1 MMNLEDKINTVKD
14 ILKDKKVAVGF
25 SGGADSTL
33 IAYLASQVSADVLAI
48 TIDNHLFPAD
58 FLNHAGSMCE
68 KFKITHH
75 IIDLNFYEDDE
86 FLKNTPSRCH
96 SCRKLM
102 YEKIKEYALEN
113 GFDFICDGNNIS
125 DLVIDRPGIL
135 VTYKMEFN
143 TPLIEARLTS
153 KEIHE
158 YLNENNIKYSKST
171 TCLATRIASNTKI
184 TEDRIEKI
192 KKGEE
197 ILSQISGRELVKVR
211 DNDELCICEMDSFS
225 HIMNDKSLNEINDQ
239 LKSLGYKKVC
249 LNLSALDDDED
260 IALDYEDNGF
270 QYHLPFTINI
280 ENTKKQLENKKII
293 TRNQEM
299 IKLEKIV
306 INKNG
311 LIEGYNLKNYSEA
324 LFEFMEILP
333 KIRRN
338 V

>member
-1 MMNLEDKINTVKD
+1 MNLEEKINIVKD
-14 ILKDKKVAVGF
+14 ILKDRKVAVGF

-48 TIDNHLFPAD
+48 TIDNHLFPSD
-58 FLNHAGSMCE
+58 FLNHTRSMCE

-75 IIDLNFYEDDE
+75 VIDLNFYEDDE
-86 FLKNTPSRCH
+86 FLNNSHSRCH
-96 SCRKLM
+96 SCRSLM
-102 YEKIKEYALEN
+102 YEKIKEYALEK

-143 TPLIEARLTS
+143 TPLIEAKLTS

-158 YLNENNIKYSKST
+158 YLNENSISYSKST
-171 TCLATRIASNTKI
+171 TCLATRIATGTRI
-184 TEDRIEKI
+184 TENKIEKI
-192 KKGEE
+192 KQGEE
-197 ILSQISGRELVKVR
+197 ILSQLSKRQLVKVR
-211 DNDELCICEMDSFS
+211 DNDELCICEVDSFS
-225 HIMNDKSLNEINDQ
+225 HIMNDESLNEINNQ

-260 IALDYEDNGF
+260 IDLDYKDDGF
-270 QYHLPFTINI
+270 QYQLPFTINI
-280 ENTKKQLENKKII
+280 ENTKKQLENKILAQNSEI
-293 TRNQEM
+293 
-299 IKLEKIV
+299 IKLEKIA

-311 LIEGYNLKNYSEA
+311 LIEGYNLKNYNEA
-324 LFEFMEILP
+324 LFEFMEILA